1 MPDYRI
7 RQATVS
13 DAPVIAR
20 HRVDMFQD
28 MGELASDEAAAVE
41 SASRTRLVGQ
51 LVSGDYVGWLAE
63 TGGEVV
69 AGAGVLLHQ
78 YYPTSANPRGRP
90 TAYILNVYTEPGH
103 RRQGLAHQL
112 MAEILA
118 WCRAHDI
125 PRASLHASRF
135 GSSVYE
141 RLGFAQTN
149 EMTVDTAVQ
158 RMEKSWN
165 DARRQGAAAPVLQ
178 KKQTG

>member
-7 RQATVS
+7 RQASVS

-20 HRVDMFQD
+20 HRVGMFQD
-28 MGELASDEAAAVE
+28 MGELAPDEAAIVE
-41 SASRTRLVGQ
+41 STSRRRLVGQ
-51 LVSGDYVGWLAE
+51 LASGEYVGWLAE
-63 TGGEVV
+63 SNGQIV

-78 YYPTSANPRGRP
+78 YYPTLANPRGRP

-103 RRQGLAHQL
+103 RRQGLASQL
-112 MAEILA
+112 IAEILA

-135 GSSVYE
+135 GRSVYE

-149 EMTVDTAVQ
+149 EMRVDT
-158 RMEKSWN
+158 
-165 DARRQGAAAPVLQ
+165 GA
-178 KKQTG
+178 

>member
-28 MGELASDEAAAVE
+28 MGELAPDEAAVVE

-51 LVSGDYVGWLAE
+51 LVSGEYIGWLAE

-78 YYPTSANPRGRP
+78 YY
-90 TAYILNVYTEPGH
+90 TEPGH
-103 RRQGLAHQL
+103 RRQGLAYQL
-112 MAEILA
+112 ITEILA
-118 WCRAHDI
+118 C
-125 PRASLHASRF
+125 
-135 GSSVYE
+135 
-141 RLGFAQTN
+141 
-149 EMTVDTAVQ
+149 
-158 RMEKSWN
+158 
-165 DARRQGAAAPVLQ
+165 
-178 KKQTG
+178 

>member
-20 HRVDMFQD
+20 HRVGMFQD
-28 MGELASDEAAAVE
+28 MGELEPDEAAVVE
-41 SASRTRLVGQ
+41 SASHTRLVDQ
-51 LVSGDYVGWLAE
+51 LASGEYVGWLAE
-63 TGGEVV
+63 SGGDVL

-78 YYPTSANPRGRP
+78 YYPTRANPRGRP

-112 MAEILA
+112 MSEILA
-118 WCRAHDI
+118 WCRANDI
-125 PRASLHASRF
+125 PRASLHASPF
-135 GSSVYE
+135 GKSVYE

-149 EMTVDTAVQ
+149 EMRVDT
-158 RMEKSWN
+158 
-165 DARRQGAAAPVLQ
+165 GAASAAD
-178 KKQTG
+178 T